1 MPNNFEKQVKEKM
14 DELTFV
20 PTAPVWEQIQKQIRA
35 KKERRRFLLWLPI
48 IILLTGSCIL
58 ILRNGK
64 SHIDNRGTVAIEK
77 RTNNFSTPNYK
88 EKRIRKNDLV
98 NTGKDRT
105 NTIFP
110 VTDILQKHQVVRI
123 NNSNRYSRALH
134 RKNAKE
140 FRNSIANKPG
150 AEPLTRLLQ
159 TDEPTPGLDN
169 NEYISRPPVPYISER
184 LLIHAR
190 LKLLIDSVKPR
201 QVIPGLFISI
211 DTPLAKAKQILN
223 TKWQMG
229 IIASAGFS
237 GLSKGFHVF
246 PASMQA
252 DVGSVSGSN
261 NYNGYRNSPVTKN
274 HAYAIGVRAK
284 RNLSSRVSFALGVD
298 YSYYSTQIKVGQ
310 KLQDTLIGLNNSP
323 SRSYMGYGPDLKN
336 YSNQYHFLSLPVSL
350 EWKTGVN
357 IPLYLEASFSLQQ
370 MIHTNGLIFN
380 SRTGNYYTDQSA
392 HNKTQL
398 MTGLG
403 LYYALLR
410 SSLFFGPQAQ
420 FGLRQ
425 MEKNGS
431 SNHLVY
437 AGLQA
442 HFFFKK

>member
-35 KKERRRFLLWLPI
+35 KKDRRRFLLWLPI

-64 SHIDNRGTVAIEK
+64 SHIDNRGTVAIEN

-110 VTDILQKHQVVRI
+110 VTDILQKHRVVRI

-190 LKLLIDSVKPR
+190 LNLLIDSVKPR
-201 QVIPGLFISI
+201 QVIPGSFISI

-261 NYNGYRNSPVTKN
+261 NYNGYRNSPVTK
-274 HAYAIGVRAK
+274 
-284 RNLSSRVSFALGVD
+284 
-298 YSYYSTQIKVGQ
+298 
-310 KLQDTLIGLNNSP
+310 
-323 SRSYMGYGPDLKN
+323 
-336 YSNQYHFLSLPVSL
+336 
-350 EWKTGVN
+350 
-357 IPLYLEASFSLQQ
+357 
-370 MIHTNGLIFN
+370 
-380 SRTGNYYTDQSA
+380 
-392 HNKTQL
+392 
-398 MTGLG
+398 
-403 LYYALLR
+403 
-410 SSLFFGPQAQ
+410 
-420 FGLRQ
+420 
-425 MEKNGS
+425 
-431 SNHLVY
+431 
-437 AGLQA
+437 
-442 HFFFKK
+442 